1 MQIKAHEEEM
11 ALKIREYFDIFEMW
25 QFWVG
30 FRKADWMYTDPKY
43 RNGKAWL
50 LEHIYLFYICTHCV
64 ITYYVLFDVY
74 FQSQS
79 LGPQYSGIWENP
91 DILETV
97 L

>member
-50 LEHIYLFYICTHCV
+50 LEHIYLF
-64 ITYYVLFDVY
+64 DVY